1 MKPFYLKC
9 SNEADAISALPMLTE
24 TDEDSATIWAQSAH
38 TAVMP
43 LPALALP
50 TGETYTDEYG
60 VEHPVTVVSPDYH
73 LNVLTD
79 DPEVMAA
86 IDAMPV
92 ECRPEPET
100 PVVVWAELP

>member
-1 MKPFYLKC
+1 MRPLYLKFT
-9 SNEADAISALPMLTE
+9 NEVAAFSALPMLTAADDDG
-24 TDEDSATIWAQSAH
+24 TTIWAQSAH

-60 VEHPVTVVSPDYH
+60 FEHKVLVVSPNYH

-100 PVVVWAELP
+100 PVVVWVGLT

>member
-1 MKPFYLKC
+1 MTPFYLKFTK
-9 SNEADAISALPMLTE
+9 EAAALAALPLLTA
-24 TDEDSATIWAQSAH
+24 TDDDDTTIWAQSAH

-60 VEHPVTVVSPDYH
+60 FGHPVLSVSPDYH

-86 IDAMPV
+86 IEALPAL
-92 ECRPEPET
+92 CRPEPLT
-100 PVVVWAELP
+100 PVVVWAELA